1 MGRPRKPF
9 DAYLG
14 EIARLLTR
22 FRVGEAAAADVLAP
36 PVGARTDE
44 RLAQC
49 IWLDSLFLHD
59 GLRTDSGQPLK
70 IVQTGRWNLDE
81 GPDFLGAHL
90 TIGGRDVR
98 GDVEVHLEAEGWRQH
113 RHHLN
118 PQYDGV
124 ALHAYL
130 WQTENPR
137 PARNSQGMAIEG
149 FAMEPHLFPDLETI
163 RQTIRVEDYPYRA
176 ASAIGRCQ
184 PVFCSLDPAYVG
196 ELLDAAG
203 RERLEGKASRLADQS
218 VGVATAQ
225 LFYQA
230 LMIALGHKAN
240 KSLFFLLS
248 KRAPIGELL
257 DYLRDVG
264 AAGAGDGVRAR
275 QFFQAALLSV
285 AQLAPADCDAHVP
298 PAPCGARVPPASCG
312 AGVPPASDLATA
324 PATDAETGAY
334 LTGLRALWRP
344 VAGYFSD
351 RTIPPTRQWTAGV
364 RPVNFA
370 QRRIA
375 GLAHLLGRWFLAGEP
390 AEALSRRIRE
400 FPSGEPLKTR
410 RRWIQ
415 RELISAFEVDDAED
429 FWAWHYNFT
438 SRRTVRPMKLI
449 GKDRAASIAF
459 NALLPLVLFWA
470 RRTGDTPLEE
480 RVWDVFEAFPPL
492 ESNAI
497 VRYMR
502 MRLFGESPV
511 AGALLDSEAR
521 QQALFQIFA
530 SCCYHNETSC
540 EDCRFNTLSSAEE
553 VATILPDLPEEEPAE

>member
-1 MGRPRKPF
+1 MRRPRKPF

-36 PVGARTDE
+36 PVGTRTDE

-59 GLRTDSGQPLK
+59 GLRTDSGLPLK

-81 GPDFLGAHL
+81 GPDFLDAHL
-90 TIGGRDVR
+90 TIGDRDVR

-118 PQYDGV
+118 PQYDAV
-124 ALHAYL
+124 VLHAYL
-130 WQTENPR
+130 WRTDNPR
-137 PARNSQGMAIEG
+137 PARNSRGMDIEG

-196 ELLDAAG
+196 EVLDAAG
-203 RERLEGKASRLADQS
+203 RERLEGKARRLADQS
-218 VGVATAQ
+218 VGVGTAQ

-230 LMIALGHKAN
+230 LTIALGHKAN

-264 AAGAGDGVRAR
+264 AAGDGVRAR
-275 QFFQAALLSV
+275 RFFQAALLSV
-285 AQLAPADCDAHVP
+285 AQLTPTDLSTEAKGGCDH
-298 PAPCGARVPPASCG
+298 CG
-312 AGVPPASDLATA
+312 AGVSPALGQAGA
-324 PATDAETGAY
+324 VETDVETVAY
-334 LTGLRALWRP
+334 LDGMRALWRP

-351 RTIPPTRQWTAGV
+351 RTIPPTRQWTSGV

-375 GLAHLLGRWFLAGEP
+375 GLAHLLERWFLAGEP
-390 AEALSRRIRE
+390 AEALARLIHG

-410 RRWIQ
+410 RRWILK
-415 RELISAFEVDDAED
+415 ELIPAFEVDDPED

-438 SRRTVRPMKLI
+438 SRRTARPMKLI
-449 GKDRAASIAF
+449 GADRAASIAF
-459 NALLPLVLFWA
+459 NALLPLALHWA
-470 RRTGDTPLEE
+470 RRVGDAALEE

-497 VRYMR
+497 VRHMR

-511 AGALLDSEAR
+511 AGALLASEAR

-540 EDCRFNTLSSAEE
+540 EDCRFNTLGNGEGA
-553 VATILPDLPEEEPAE
+553 LPALPAMPEEEPVD